1 MNAREPSQDMSG
13 AALGPALAAAR
24 AAAGLRQVPVAERVG
39 MTQARLSRIERGAA
53 IPTPEDMTALLD
65 AYGVRGTRRR
75 NLEAMALDARTGI
88 RDQRL
93 VVQRG
98 RTAAMQARWS
108 RIMRGAH
115 LERAYHPS
123 IVVGS
128 LQTAAYAGVVLGAD
142 PAALRQRIEQQD
154 VLGSG
159 PGRKLV
165 VVQTEG
171 SLRATVGSRWI
182 MIDQLDQLITATSH
196 PRVRLGVIPAQQ
208 PLPFTCGTP
217 FHVFEGTD
225 VAAVVVGVEVAAATL
240 TEPDDLQ
247 HFVSL
252 FERLA
257 ALAVFDDDART
268 LLERIAS
275 DHR

>member
-1 MNAREPSQDMSG
+1 MNAREPSEDMSG

-24 AAAGLRQVPVAERVG
+24 SAAGLRQVPVAERVG

-75 NLEAMALDARTGI
+75 DLEAMALDARTGV

-108 RIMRGAH
+108 RIMRGSR
-115 LERAYHPS
+115 LVRAYHPS
-123 IVVGS
+123 MVVGS
-128 LQTAAYAGVVLGAD
+128 LQTAAYAGVVLGTD
-142 PAALRQRIEQQD
+142 PAAMRQRVEQQEAF
-154 VLGSG
+154 GPN
-159 PGRKLV
+159 PGRQLV

-171 SLRATVGSRWI
+171 SLRATVGSRQI
-182 MIDQLDQLITATSH
+182 MIEQLDQLITATSH
-196 PRVRLGVIPAQQ
+196 PRVRLGVIPARQ
-208 PLPFTCGTP
+208 PMPFTCGTP
-217 FHVFEGTD
+217 FHVFEGAD
-225 VAAVVVGVEVAAATL
+225 FAAAVIGVEVAAATL
-240 TEPDDLQ
+240 TESDDLH

-268 LLERIAS
+268 LLVRIAS
-275 DHR
+275 GHG